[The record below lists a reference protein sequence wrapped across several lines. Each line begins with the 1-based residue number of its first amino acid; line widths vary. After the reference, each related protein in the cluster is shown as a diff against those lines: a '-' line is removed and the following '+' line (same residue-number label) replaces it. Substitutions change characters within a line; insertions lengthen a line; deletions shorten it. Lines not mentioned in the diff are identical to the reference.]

1 MDCCLLQICCDRAS
15 QEKAFRKALKASVK
29 DPAKADRIADATF
42 EEFAAVTE
50 KIAAMA
56 KQD

>member
-1 MDCCLLQICCDRAS
+1 MDCCLLQICCDRVS
-15 QEKAFRKALKASVK
+15 QEKAFRKALKASMK
-29 DPAKADRIADATF
+29 DQAKADRVADAMF

-56 KQD
+56 QQD

>member
-15 QEKAFRKALKASVK
+15 QEKAFRKALASSVK
-29 DPAKADRIADATF
+29 DKAKADKIADAMF
-42 EEFAAVTE
+42 DEFAAVTE